1 MLKEACRKSQILWSD
16 IKQDLIS
23 QNPVDISCYF
33 DTAMQP
39 RKRDLKAKPQKSFE
53 LQRILEFLIHLQINT
68 FIGCAILFKPVS

>member
-33 DTAMQP
+33 DTAM
-39 RKRDLKAKPQKSFE
+39 
-53 LQRILEFLIHLQINT
+53 
-68 FIGCAILFKPVS
+68 